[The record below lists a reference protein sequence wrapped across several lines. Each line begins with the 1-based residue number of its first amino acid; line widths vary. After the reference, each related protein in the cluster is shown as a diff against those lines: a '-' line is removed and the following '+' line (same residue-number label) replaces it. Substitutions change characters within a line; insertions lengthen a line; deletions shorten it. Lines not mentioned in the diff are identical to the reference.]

1 MLFGVCFG
9 GGSLLSRSSFAFA
22 VPRKVTF
29 GSFKCYLLLVFIH
42 LFFTCARSP
51 ICGCSKYF
59 DASLTAIV
67 MIGSVFAALICSDCF
82 EEIIT
87 PI

>member
-1 MLFGVCFG
+1 M
-9 GGSLLSRSSFAFA
+9 LSRSLFAFA
-22 VPRKVTF
+22 APRNVTF
-29 GSFKCYLLLVFIH
+29 GSFKCDLLLVCIH
-42 LFFTCARSP
+42 LFFTCAIRP